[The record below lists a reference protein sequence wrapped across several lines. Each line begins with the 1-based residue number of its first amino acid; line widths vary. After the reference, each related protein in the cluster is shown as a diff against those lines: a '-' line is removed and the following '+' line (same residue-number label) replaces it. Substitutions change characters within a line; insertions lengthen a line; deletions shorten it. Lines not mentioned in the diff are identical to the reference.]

1 MTKNDNL
8 QNLQDFDS
16 ERQRTI
22 IKEMNDKWDETN
34 FNPESL
40 LDEFELYFY
49 NKNVLY
55 NNKTYPI
62 GTFSTNALN
71 FVIDKK
77 MKKLQPLLRTLYINY
92 ETVVLDSKK
101 KLQLEDLKKIDS
113 QIEVIKSY
121 LGSLIVFDDRIGAN
135 NSLVTAYA
143 IYGETGQSDD
153 LIRNHA
159 SYQLISYIKIGDA
172 LISFFE
178 HMHPFSKFWITNKYE
193 TYNHNY
199 AQAFEDYFH
208 NEISLDVSINTHTI
222 LPTVMFQ
229 STCTESRFHSIELS
243 NGSRVFGESLK
254 FKSYLELLQY
264 DYFKALQSEHTVR
277 ICNNCKHAFLQTTKH
292 NTIYCDNI
300 APGYTNKTCREVGA
314 LHKQKEM
321 VNNSPIHQLYKRC
334 YKKLNQRYNRG
345 TITLDEFN
353 ELISEISELRDTAL
367 SGTIEISAF
376 SNQLDE
382 I

>member
-1 MTKNDNL
+1 MTNNDNL
-8 QNLQDFDS
+8 QNSKDLDIEKQL
-16 ERQRTI
+16 TVM
-22 IKEMNDKWDETN
+22 KEMADKWEETN

-40 LDEFELYFY
+40 LDEFEIYLY

-55 NNKTYPI
+55 NGKTYQI

-77 MKKLQPLLRTLYINY
+77 MKKLQPLLKTLYNDY
-92 ETVVLDSKK
+92 QTVVLDAKK
-101 KLQLEDLKKIDS
+101 KLQLEDLMKIDS

-121 LGSLIVFDDRIGAN
+121 LDFLIVFDDRISAN
-135 NSLVTAYA
+135 NGLVTAYD
-143 IYGETGQSDD
+143 IYRETGHPDD

-159 SYQLISYIKIGDA
+159 SYQIISYIKIGDA

-178 HMHPFSKFWITNKYE
+178 HMHPFSKFWITNKSE

-208 NEISLDVSINTHTI
+208 NEVSLDVSINTHTI
-222 LPTVMFQ
+222 LPTIMFQ
-229 STCTESRFHSIELS
+229 ATHAESRFHSMELPDG
-243 NGSRVFGESLK
+243 NRVFGESLK
-254 FKSYLELLQY
+254 IKSYLELLQY
-264 DYFKALQSEHTVR
+264 DYFKALQSEHTIR
-277 ICNNCKHAFLQTTKH
+277 ICNNCKRAFLQTTKH
-292 NTIYCDNI
+292 HTIYCDNI
-300 APGYTNKTCREVGA
+300 APEYTDKTCREVGA
-314 LHKQKEM
+314 LNKQKEKIE
-321 VNNSPIHQLYKRC
+321 NSPIHQLYKRC

-353 ELISEISELRDTAL
+353 ELIIKIVDLRDETL
-367 SGTIEISAF
+367 SGTIDTIEYENLI
-376 SNQLDE
+376 NQ

>member
-8 QNLQDFDS
+8 QNLQGLDI
-16 ERQRTI
+16 EKQLAI
-22 IKEMNDKWDETN
+22 MKEMADKWEETN

-40 LDEFELYFY
+40 LDEFEIYLY

-55 NNKTYPI
+55 NNKTYLI

-71 FVIDKK
+71 FLIDNK
-77 MKKLQPLLRTLYINY
+77 MKKLQPLLRSLYKDY
-92 ETVVLDSKK
+92 QTVIIDTKK

-113 QIEVIKSY
+113 QIEVIKSH
-121 LGSLIVFDDRIGAN
+121 LGSLIIFDDRISAN

-159 SYQLISYIKIGDA
+159 SYQIISYIKIGDA

-178 HMHPFSKFWITNKYE
+178 HMHPFSRFWITNKSE

-199 AQAFEDYFH
+199 AQAFEDYFY
-208 NEISLDVSINTHTI
+208 NEIPLDVSINTHTI

-229 STCTESRFHSIELS
+229 STHTKSRFHSMELPTG
-243 NGSRVFGESLK
+243 NRVFGESLK

-277 ICNNCKHAFLQTTKH
+277 ICNNCKRAFLQTTKH
-292 NTIYCDNI
+292 HTIYCDNI
-300 APGYTNKTCREVGA
+300 APGYTDKTCREVGA
-314 LHKQKEM
+314 LSKQKEK

-345 TITLDEFN
+345 TINLDEFN
-353 ELISEISELRDTAL
+353 ESITKISGYRDSTLHGKMTIDVLEKLLKEI
-367 SGTIEISAF
+367 
-376 SNQLDE
+376 
-382 I
+382 

>member
-8 QNLQDFDS
+8 QNLQDLDI
-16 ERQRTI
+16 EKQLAI
-22 IKEMNDKWDETN
+22 MKEIADKWEETN

-40 LDEFELYFY
+40 LDEFEIYLY

-55 NNKTYPI
+55 NNKTYLI

-71 FVIDKK
+71 FVIDNK
-77 MKKLQPLLRTLYINY
+77 MKKLQPLLRSLYKDY
-92 ETVVLDSKK
+92 QTVIIDTKK

-113 QIEVIKSY
+113 QIEVIKSH
-121 LGSLIVFDDRIGAN
+121 LGSLIIFDDRISAN

-159 SYQLISYIKIGDA
+159 SYQIISYIKIGDA

-178 HMHPFSKFWITNKYE
+178 HMYPFSKFWITNKSE

-208 NEISLDVSINTHTI
+208 NEIPLDVSINTHTI
-222 LPTVMFQ
+222 LPTIMFE
-229 STCTESRFHSIELS
+229 STHTESRFHSIELT
-243 NGSRVFGESLK
+243 NRNRVFGESLK

-277 ICNNCKHAFLQTTKH
+277 ICSNCKHAFLQTTKH
-292 NTIYCDNI
+292 HTIYCDNI
-300 APGYTNKTCREVGA
+300 APGYTDKTCREVGA
-314 LHKQKEM
+314 LNKQREK

-345 TITLDEFN
+345 SITQDEFN
-353 ELISEISELRDTAL
+353 KTVNDSIRLRDDAL
-367 SGTIEISAF
+367 NGMITIGELATLL
-376 SNQLDE
+376 NE
-382 I
+382 N